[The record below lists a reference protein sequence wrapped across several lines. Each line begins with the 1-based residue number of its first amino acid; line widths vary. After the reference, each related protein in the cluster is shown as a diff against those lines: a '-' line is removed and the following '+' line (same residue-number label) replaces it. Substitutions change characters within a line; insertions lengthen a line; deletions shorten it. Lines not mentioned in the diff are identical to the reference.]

1 MITGCSTRDAAAVR
15 ARGAG
20 RAGGGRRP
28 QQHQRQRPQAPLQ
41 EEEAQE
47 EAEEAAGLGKPRL
60 SQGCNIEAADT
71 QRCGRPLLQNSNVS
85 DLSAHRIT
93 EEEHTRRHDLLVSKH
108 AKEAKEEVEERS
120 RRLSANPRESLE
132 ALQALRP
139 EQDPCAAAL
148 RVK

>member
-1 MITGCSTRDAAAVR
+1 MR
-15 ARGAG
+15 
-20 RAGGGRRP
+20 
-28 QQHQRQRPQAPLQ
+28 
-41 EEEAQE
+41 
-47 EAEEAAGLGKPRL
+47 RL
-60 SQGCNIEAADT
+60 SALAGPAERVEVGAPSSTSASGPKRHSKKKKRKKKPKKLPDWVSLVYRQGCNIEAADT
-71 QRCGRPLLQNSNVS
+71 ALRTQNSNVS